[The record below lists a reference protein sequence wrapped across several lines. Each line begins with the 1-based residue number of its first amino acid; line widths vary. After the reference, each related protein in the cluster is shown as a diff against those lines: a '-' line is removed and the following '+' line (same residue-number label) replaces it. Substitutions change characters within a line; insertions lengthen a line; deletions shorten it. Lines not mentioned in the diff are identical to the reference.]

1 MSRELVQSF
10 NYGNNETPIRTIVK
24 DGRVWFVGKDI
35 AEELGYE
42 RTADAIRFHCKGSA
56 KHRLLT
62 EGGMQEMTIIPESD
76 VYRLVMHS
84 KLPAAEKFEEWVV
97 AEVLPAIRKTG
108 YYGTPK
114 SYQREIAAFELFP
127 KAYGTAKR
135 LGMNRNRT
143 AFAANDA
150 VKQITGVD
158 ILGLMNITLLPEE
171 DPINSTLLNGLVQL
185 MDADNVTIK
194 GTFKDIIERLAV
206 IVEPDSNDFR
216 FPTPHTFRN
225 QMERL
230 RPNLSEM
237 GIVFEFGTKHTNRG
251 QTIELIKRPPPVE
264 AMPHEDDCMAGD
276 CPDVA
281 VQ

>member
-1 MSRELVQSF
+1 MSRELMQVF
-10 NYGNNETPIRTIVK
+10 NFNEAAIRTIEI
-24 DGRVWFVGKDI
+24 DGAPWFVAADI
-35 AEELGYE
+35 CTVLGYSNG
-42 RTADAIRFHCKGSA
+42 RDAIAKHCKGVA
-56 KHRLLT
+56 KRDT
-62 EGGMQEMTIIPESD
+62 PTASGMQSMTIIPERD
-76 VYRLVMHS
+76 VYRLVMRS

-97 AEVLPAIRKTG
+97 AEVLPAIRRTG

-114 SYQREIAAFELFP
+114 SYQREIAALELFP
-127 KAYGTAKR
+127 KAYGTAKHLR
-135 LGMNRNRT
+135 MNRNLT

-206 IVEPDSNDFR
+206 IVQPDSNDFR

-230 RPNLSEM
+230 RPNLSEL

-264 AMPHEDDCMAGD
+264 TMIYGEKANECHLG
-276 CPDVA
+276 
-281 VQ
+281 